1 MDPTVFALSTPVGGA
16 IAIMRISGPET
27 RRILESLFEG
37 RIEHRRASYGRVKD
51 ENGETVD
58 TCTAVFF
65 AAPNSYTGED
75 MAEISI
81 HGSYAVARRLSELI
95 AGTGLARP
103 AEPGEF
109 TKRAYL
115 NGKLDLAEAEAVMDI
130 ISSTAERQRRA
141 AARQLEGRL
150 SDEIDRLY
158 ERTKLSLSELFAAED
173 DDTDE
178 IGFDREEAIVKINA
192 IKGDISA
199 LVEGGM
205 KARVLREGA
214 RIAIIGSPNAGKSSL
229 LNALI
234 KRERSIVT
242 DIPGT
247 TRDTVEEAASI
258 EGVPVVFIDTAGI
271 RETDDAV
278 ERMGIDRSLKELENA
293 DLVLL
298 VIDAAKPLSAEDE
311 ALIEAVRGAENAEGR
326 KTLAVLTK
334 SDLEHVISP
343 DAEGALC
350 GLPALRVSSLT
361 GEGLAA
367 LCSEAVNVLV
377 PNELEPAVTNTRHIS
392 ALEEAG
398 KRLAA
403 AAEELYISLPDA
415 AAEELRAAMELLG
428 SITGRDDTSEEL
440 AEAIFAGFCLG
451 K

>member
-1 MDPTVFALSTPVGGA
+1 MGSTVFALSTPVGGA

-37 RIEHRRASYGRVKD
+37 RIEHRRASYGRIKD

-75 MAEISI
+75 MAEIST

-95 AGTGLARP
+95 SATGLASP

-109 TKRAYL
+109 TKRAFL
-115 NGKLDLAEAEAVMDI
+115 NGKLDLARAEAVMDLVA
-130 ISSTAERQRRA
+130 STAERQRKA

-150 SDEIDRLY
+150 SAVIASLY
-158 ERTKLSLSELFAAED
+158 ERTKLQLTKLYAAED

-178 IGFDREEAIVKINA
+178 IAFDFDEAINEINA

-199 LVEGGM
+199 LIEGGM

-271 RETDDAV
+271 HETDDAV
-278 ERMGIDRSLKELENA
+278 ERMGIDRSMKELEHA

-298 VIDAAKPLSAEDE
+298 VIDAAKPLSEDDE
-311 ALIEAVRGAENAEGR
+311 ALIKEVRGAGAEAR
-326 KTLAVLTK
+326 KILAVLTK

-343 DAEGALC
+343 DEDGSFL
-350 GLPALRVSSLT
+350 GLRALRVSSLT
-361 GEGLAA
+361 GEGLSA
-367 LCSEAVNVLV
+367 LCSEAVEALV
-377 PNELEPAVTNTRHIS
+377 PGELEPAVTNTRHIS

-398 KRLAA
+398 KRLSKAA
-403 AAEELYISLPDA
+403 DALTLSLTDA
-415 AAEELRAAMELLG
+415 AAEELRDALERLG
-428 SITGRDDTSEEL
+428 SITGRDDIGEEL
-440 AEAIFAGFCLG
+440 ADAIFAGFCIG